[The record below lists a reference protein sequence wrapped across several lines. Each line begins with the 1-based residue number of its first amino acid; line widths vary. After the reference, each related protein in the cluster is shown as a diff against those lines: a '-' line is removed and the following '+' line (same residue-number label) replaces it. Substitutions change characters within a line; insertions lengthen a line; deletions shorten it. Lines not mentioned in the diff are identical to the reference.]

1 MTLPATSP
9 AADVVDRCTA
19 RVPELLQDLEQLIL
33 TESPS
38 DDHRAV
44 ATSAAVVAELLDR
57 RLGRPPETIVV
68 NGCTHL
74 RLRFGKPRVLL
85 LAHHDTVWPIGS
97 LDEHPFSIVED
108 VIRGPGCFD
117 MKLGLAQAVH
127 AMAALRDSGGDAALD
142 GVCLLVTG
150 DEELGSPDSRELIE
164 TEATGCVAALV
175 LEASGDGGALKTGRK
190 GVSNYEVHI
199 TGRAAHAG
207 LEPHLGINAGV
218 ELARQVLTI
227 GTLGDDAIGTTVVPT
242 ASQAGTTRNTVPA
255 SAVLAVDARAT
266 SIAEQERVDAA
277 MRALLPS
284 LDGAVIEVTGG
295 PNRPPLEH
303 SASAALFE
311 QARSIA
317 AAHGLGLLRGVE
329 VGGGSDGNFT
339 AGIGVPTLDGLGA
352 VGGGAHADDEHAL
365 VSMIGPRT
373 ALLALLVEEL
383 LGVTPS
389 VGGAATA

>member
-1 MTLPATSP
+1 MTIPTTTQD
-9 AADVVDRCTA
+9 ADVVDRCA
-19 RVPELLQDLEQLIL
+19 DRVPELLQDLELLIT

-38 DDHRAV
+38 DDHGAV
-44 ATSAAVVAELLDR
+44 AASAAVVAGLLER
-57 RLGRPPETIVV
+57 RLGRTPETIVV

-74 RLRFGKPRVLL
+74 RLRFGTPRVLL
-85 LAHHDTVWPIGS
+85 LAHHDTVWPIGT
-97 LDEHPFSIVED
+97 LDEHPFTIVDD

-127 AMAALRDSGGDAALD
+127 AMAVLRDRGGDAALD

-150 DEELGSPDSRELIE
+150 DEEIGSPDSRALIE
-164 TEATGCVAALV
+164 DEAAGCVAALV

-190 GVSNYEVHI
+190 GVSNYEVRI

-218 ELARQVLTI
+218 ELARQVLAIT
-227 GTLGDDAIGTTVVPT
+227 TFGDEAVGTTVVPT
-242 ASQAGTTRNTVPA
+242 ASRAGTTTNTVPA

-266 SIAEQERVDAA
+266 SVEEQLRVDAA
-277 MRALLPS
+277 MHALVPS
-284 LDGAVIEVTGG
+284 LDGAVIAVSGG
-295 PNRPPLEH
+295 PNRPPLERT
-303 SASAALFE
+303 ATAALYE
-311 QARSIA
+311 QASSIA
-317 AAHGLGLLRGVE
+317 NRNGLGPLRSVE

-352 VGGGAHADDEHAL
+352 VGGGAHAADEHAL
-365 VSMIGPRT
+365 VSMIAPRT

-383 LGVTPS
+383 LGQE
-389 VGGAATA
+389 